1 MAGKNTAAFGI
12 YKSRASAESAIET
25 LKNRGFRSEDI
36 SVLLPENLGSKDIE
50 TEKATKAPEGAA
62 AGAGTGA
69 VVGGTLGLLAGLA
82 GHAKAAVRHGL
93 GQSDRQR
100 GTKRWTIKDF

>member
-1 MAGKNTAAFGI
+1 MAGKNTSAFGI

-62 AGAGTGA
+62 AGAGTGLSLA
-69 VVGGTLGLLAGLA
+69 APWDCLLASPAMRKLLFA
-82 GHAKAAVRHGL
+82 T
-93 GQSDRQR
+93 D
-100 GTKRWTIKDF
+100 GTE